1 MNKFE
6 LTATEI
12 KVLNNAID
20 NILNCEVERTVIRNI
35 EGKDYMRPED
45 WFRQYKIESH
55 DIYATCGATKLVF
68 LVEGLDNWVI
78 KVPFLFSYDN
88 APGRG
93 ITLNYCEAE
102 AQIYQAAC
110 DCGKEHYFAP
120 CYYYTT
126 KQGIPFYIQQ
136 RVECDEELNSD
147 LFFHYCSTSYSK
159 ENYEDEDEYYDDV
172 KNDADY
178 MEDEDRL
185 YAIFGCEDGD
195 DLLTFLDVQE
205 VNDIH
210 AGNFGYFKQM
220 PVLIDYSGY

>member
-1 MNKFE
+1 MKTFE
-6 LTATEI
+6 LTAEEI
-12 KVLNNAID
+12 QIIDNAIR
-20 NILNCEVERTVIRNI
+20 NILCCEVERTVVRNC

-45 WFRQYKIESH
+45 WFRQYKVEHH
-55 DIYATCGATKLVF
+55 DMYATCGATKLVF

-93 ITLNYCEAE
+93 EILNYCEAE

-110 DCGKEHYFAP
+110 DCGKGHYFAP
-120 CYYYTT
+120 CYHYVT

-136 RVECDEELNSD
+136 RVECNEELNSD
-147 LFFHYCSTSYSK
+147 LFFHYCSTSYNK

-172 KNDADY
+172 SNDVDY

-185 YAIFGCEDGD
+185 YAIFGFEDGD
-195 DLLTFLDVQE
+195 DLLTFLEVQE

-210 AGNFGYFKQM
+210 AGNFGYFKQI

>member
-1 MNKFE
+1 MKTFE
-6 LTATEI
+6 LTVEEI
-12 KVLNNAID
+12 QVIDNAIR
-20 NILNCEVERTVIRNI
+20 NILCCEVERTVVRNC

-45 WFRQYKIESH
+45 WFRQYKVERH
-55 DIYATCGATKLVF
+55 DMYATCGATKLVF
-68 LVEGLDNWVI
+68 LVEGLDRWVI

-88 APGRG
+88 APGRAT
-93 ITLNYCEAE
+93 ILNHCEAE

-120 CYYYTT
+120 CYHYVT

-136 RVECDEELNSD
+136 RVECNEELNSD
-147 LFFHYCSTSYSK
+147 LFFHYCSTSYNK
-159 ENYEDEDEYYDDV
+159 ENYEDEYYDDV
-172 KNDADY
+172 NNDVDY

-185 YAIFGCEDGD
+185 YAIFGFEDGD
-195 DLLTFLDVQE
+195 DLLTFLEVQE